1 MIVVLHLPQPFLAQA
16 KRQKRG
22 HDMTSA
28 LQPPKRKNPLKRT
41 RLPVPPP
48 ALRSR
53 QWHMLTKA
61 AAEGIFGLP
70 TCQDCEQRHYPPR
83 DICPQCLS
91 HRIVFKPCS
100 DQGRVEEIT
109 DIHISNSVYFR
120 ERQPWHVGFV
130 TLEAGPG
137 IIAHLHTACQAGD
150 RVTLQWR
157 LDKSGNATAFAQPV
171 KPDEHMM
178 DDVQMREMTLDPKH
192 RRVLVTDGRTP
203 LGQAVAKALSEAG
216 AAIVFVG
223 VSEDWKPFAGH
234 ESLEKIPRVE
244 LMPLDISDHDS
255 VFDLANEIGSR
266 VDIVVNTGQHIRPGG
281 LLERK
286 GVTVA
291 REEMDAG
298 YMGFLRLVQAFAP
311 VMKFRGADGIN
322 SACAWV
328 NILSIYAHMPWPAY
342 AAYSAAQAALYNASL
357 SLRTELRDGGVRVLH
372 LFTGPT
378 EDDWFQPLPPPK
390 VAYSHIAKSVVEGL
404 KAGLEDLYVGDV
416 AQDFKARLD
425 ANPKAL
431 EREIS
436 Q

>member
-1 MIVVLHLPQPFLAQA
+1 
-16 KRQKRG
+16 
-22 HDMTSA
+22 MTSP

-41 RLPVPPP
+41 RLPVAPP

-61 AAEGIFGLP
+61 AAEGQFGLP
-70 TCQDCEQRHYPPR
+70 TCQDCDHPHYPPR

-91 HRIVFKPCS
+91 HRIKFKSCS
-100 DQGRVEEIT
+100 DQGTVAEIT
-109 DIHISNSVYFR
+109 SIHISNSVYFR
-120 ERQPWHVGFV
+120 ERQPWHVGLV
-130 TLEAGPG
+130 TLDAGPG
-137 IIAHLHTACQAGD
+137 IIAHLHTDCQAGT
-150 RVTLQWR
+150 RVSLQWR
-157 LDKSGNATAFAQPV
+157 LDKSGNATAFAHPL

-203 LGQAVAKALSEAG
+203 LGQAVAKAMSDAG

-223 VSEDWKPFAGH
+223 LCEAWKPFAGQ
-234 ESLEKIPRVE
+234 EALKKIPRVE
-244 LMPLDISDHDS
+244 IMPLDISDHDS
-255 VFDLANEIGSR
+255 VFDLANEIGAR
-266 VDIVVNTGQHIRPGG
+266 VDIVVNTNQHIRPGG
-281 LLERK
+281 LLERR
-286 GVTVA
+286 GVAVA

-311 VMKFRGADGIN
+311 VMKFRGADGVN

-328 NILSIYAHMPWPAY
+328 NVLSVYAQMPWPAY

-357 SLRTELRDGGVRVLH
+357 SLRAELREGGIRVLH
-372 LFTGPT
+372 VFAGPT
-378 EDDWFQPLPPPK
+378 EDEWFQPLPPPK
-390 VAYSHIAKSVVEGL
+390 VAYSQIAKSVVESL
-404 KAGLEDLYVGDV
+404 KAGLEDVYVGDI

-431 EREIS
+431 EREIG